1 VAVEKASPTALASAP
16 LTWSMPGPAP
26 RGVPDAPGGTVT
38 GAPPPA
44 EEEGDAVA
52 GATALGGADEA
63 GAGDGDGAVGV
74 LHPAHTATTAAP
86 STVLPI
92 WRITVLLIAVHLPH
106 HQRTRRS
113 RRPTTTAPAT

>member
-16 LTWSMPGPAP
+16 LTWSMPGPPP

-38 GAPPPA
+38 GTPPPP
-44 EEEGDAVA
+44 EEGNAVA

-63 GAGDGDGAVGV
+63 GAGGAAGGV
-74 LHPAHTATTAAP
+74 LHPAHTITTAVA

-92 WRITVLLIAVHLPH
+92 WRITVLLIAVHLSY
-106 HQRTRRS
+106 R
-113 RRPTTTAPAT
+113 AVE